1 MYERRSLRHERSEK
15 NDIEADSPSY
25 DFLCLCIWL
34 RVSMK
39 RTRVLARRCAAHRQS
54 DHFLRQLDDDERI
67 AAIVKATLLFNIL
80 KSERG
85 QKPLH
90 AGRVGFVTLGE

>member
-1 MYERRSLRHERSEK
+1 
-15 NDIEADSPSY
+15 
-25 DFLCLCIWL
+25 
-34 RVSMK
+34 MK

-67 AAIVKATLLFNIL
+67 AVIVKATLLFNIL

-85 QKPLH
+85 QKPLR
-90 AGRVGFVTLGE
+90 AGRVGFVTLESRNFAQSVHTFSYASVNDS